1 MGIGAVKL
9 QEVSDKLE
17 INELLAR
24 YCHALDQKDW
34 AAFRE
39 VFAPD
44 AHLDFSAFGGPQGCV
59 SDLEAF
65 LTPILSGLANSQH
78 TVSTVKID
86 LEGDIAKAR
95 SAAIVPM
102 TTVTADGHES
112 TFISGLWYED
122 DLVRSPDGW
131 RIKSRKQVRGWA
143 SSPI

>member
-1 MGIGAVKL
+1 MKL
-9 QEVSDKLE
+9 QDVSDKME

-34 AAFRE
+34 VTFRNI
-39 VFAPD
+39 FAPD
-44 AHLDFSAFGGPQGCV
+44 ADMDFSAFGGPRGSV

-65 LTPILSGLANSQH
+65 LAPILAGLAGSQH
-78 TVSTVKID
+78 IVSTVMID
-86 LEGDIAKAR
+86 LAGDVAKAR

-102 TTVTADGHES
+102 TTVTADGKES
-112 TFISGLWYED
+112 TSISGLWYED

-131 RIKSRKQVRGWA
+131 RIQSRKQVRGWA